1 MNAAAVGC
9 RARLGGDPPHRGA
22 DPLQGRLRSNIAL
35 FDSLLATEQSGSTY
49 PIRVVPMTDETV
61 VEAAQR
67 VFAAG
72 FYTSPV
78 FFPIVARGTAGLRVM
93 LRAGQTEEQIT
104 RLCSVLVEAGARPA
118 AASTR
123 AGGP

>member
-1 MNAAAVGC
+1 MNAAAVGAALASAEIH
-9 RARLGGDPPHRGA
+9 RTDELTRLQRR
-22 DPLQGRLRSNIAL
+22 LQSNIAL
-35 FDSLLATEQSGSTY
+35 FDSLIATGQSGGTY
-49 PIRVVPMTDETV
+49 PIRAVPMSDETV

-78 FFPIVARGTAGLRVM
+78 FFPTVARGAAALRVM

-118 AASTR
+118 AAPEPVAR
-123 AGGP
+123 